1 MSNYIKIPT
10 YSVCDQKTLIKDIP
24 NIINN
29 NNEITL
35 SLFKNIFEFGD
46 GKNSQQYIKVPLI
59 TKGIVK
65 GGSGQFFNLYAN
77 RISLSNES
85 ISNDFLNII
94 TNHNLSKNRFKNSYE
109 ESIMNN
115 YTHDVDSIIYNNNS
129 LKTELDNLV
138 AKVDKIYKES
148 NYDASINDIYN
159 KINQLDAKI
168 EEIKDTLLI
177 ITNNLNINNSYNDTQ
192 NISTTNIDENE
203 ELLLAINS
211 PTSSYTYSSDYYK
224 NK

>member
-1 MSNYIKIPT
+1 MSNEIKIPT
-10 YSVCDQKTLIKDIP
+10 YKDCDQKTLIKDIP

-46 GKNSQQYIKVPLI
+46 GENSQQYIKVPLN

-85 ISNDFLNII
+85 ISNDFKNII
-94 TNHNLSKNRFKNSYE
+94 TNHNLSENRFKNPSLYE

-115 YTHDVDSIIYNNNS
+115 YTHDADSIIYNNNS
-129 LKTELDNLV
+129 LNRELDNLV
-138 AKVDKIYKES
+138 TKVDEIYKEV
-148 NYDASINDIYN
+148 NYDASIKDIYN
-159 KINQLDAKI
+159 KI

-177 ITNNLNINNSYNDTQ
+177 ITNNLNINNSYNNTQ
-192 NISTTNIDENE
+192 DISVTNIDENE